1 MGLALLSAAISG
13 MIFGVGLALAGML
26 NPAKVAGFLD
36 IFGLWD
42 PSLMLVMA
50 GGIMV
55 NAAGY
60 FLFVRGGQSSFS
72 QSLFSQ
78 SSFSRPFFAKSFSL
92 PEARQIDRK
101 LVIGSG
107 LFGMGWGLAGL
118 CPGPVIASIGLDPAG
133 IFPFLAVMLAGLMLG
148 SLIRTR
154 L

>member
-72 QSLFSQ
+72 QS
-78 SSFSRPFFAKSFSL
+78 SFSRPFFAKSFSL

-133 IFPFLAVMLAGLMLG
+133 IFPFLAVMLAGLKLG

>member
-60 FLFVRGGQSSFS
+60 FLFVRGGQS
-72 QSLFSQ
+72 
-78 SSFSRPFFAKSFSL
+78 PFFAKSFSL

-101 LVIGSG
+101 LVIGSI
-107 LFGMGWGLAGL
+107 LFGIGWGLAGL

-133 IFPFLAVMLAGLMLG
+133 IFPFLAVMLAGLKLG
-148 SLIRTR
+148 SMIRTR

>member
-13 MIFGVGLALAGML
+13 MIFGIGLALAGML

-60 FLFVRGGQSSFS
+60 FLFVRGGQSS
-72 QSLFSQ
+72 FSQ

-133 IFPFLAVMLAGLMLG
+133 IFPFLAVMLAGLKLG